1 MSWEKSKPS
10 DVLWGARREVL
21 TAKSVLGTMMDIL
34 DPSGEER
41 DELYNYG
48 HNYELNGEN
57 FTLLEM
63 LNELDTKLGRA
74 NSAMLALERHLSDIE
89 HEEEKD
95 GEAHAADLPD
105 AE

>member
-1 MSWEKSKPS
+1 MSWENSKSS
-10 DVLWGARREVL
+10 DVLWGARKEVL

-74 NSAMLALERHLSDIE
+74 NSAMREVEFRLSDME
-89 HEEEKD
+89 REPEQ
-95 GEAHAADLPD
+95 
-105 AE
+105 

>member
-1 MSWEKSKPS
+1 MSWEKSKSS

-21 TAKSVLGTMMDIL
+21 SAKSVLGTMMDIL

-74 NSAMLALERHLSDIE
+74 NSAMREVEFRLSDME
-89 HEEEKD
+89 RKEEED
-95 GEAHAADLPD
+95 GSASPD
-105 AE
+105 TGA

>member
-1 MSWEKSKPS
+1 MSWENSKSS

-21 TAKSVLGTMMDIL
+21 SAKSVLETMMDVL
-34 DPSGEER
+34 DPTHEER
-41 DELYNYG
+41 DEIYNYG

-74 NSAMLALERHLSDIE
+74 NSAMREVEFRLSDME
-89 HEEEKD
+89 RESEQ
-95 GEAHAADLPD
+95 
-105 AE
+105 

>member
-1 MSWEKSKPS
+1 MSWENSKSS

-21 TAKSVLGTMMDIL
+21 TAKSVLETMMDVL
-34 DPSGEER
+34 DPTHEER
-41 DELYNYG
+41 DEIYNYG

-74 NSAMLALERHLSDIE
+74 NSAMREVEFRLSDME
-89 HEEEKD
+89 RESEQ
-95 GEAHAADLPD
+95 
-105 AE
+105 

>member
-1 MSWEKSKPS
+1 MSWENSKSS
-10 DVLWGARREVL
+10 DVLWGARKEVL
-21 TAKSVLGTMMDIL
+21 SAKSVLGTMMDIL

-74 NSAMLALERHLSDIE
+74 NSAMREVEFRLSDME
-89 HEEEKD
+89 RESEQ
-95 GEAHAADLPD
+95 
-105 AE
+105 